1 MFTNVFDQFFPS
13 AAVSIITE
21 GRQMIPV
28 LNSIGV
34 HAAVYGNHDFGKGT
48 GARMI
53 IIHVYTEYTCR
64 AVYRGISK
72 RQQGG

>member
-1 MFTNVFDQFFPS
+1 
-13 AAVSIITE
+13 
-21 GRQMIPV
+21 MIPV